1 MIKNP
6 RMSLFRSQDG
16 AAAVEFALIAP
27 VLLLF
32 TVGIIEMSF
41 MMLTQNIM
49 ESATF
54 SASRLGKTGFTESGM
69 SREETIRNAL
79 EEMAGTV
86 MDVNQVSIDSKTYS
100 EFGDVG
106 QPEPFVDAD
115 GNGTRDSGE
124 NFTDINGNGT
134 YDTDMGTSGLGGAGE
149 VVVYTVS
156 YPWHL
161 TTPLLGSIFGDNG
174 IVNLTART
182 VVKNEPFS

>member
-1 MIKNP
+1 MSKNM
-6 RMSLFRSQDG
+6 RISFFRCQDG

-32 TVGIIEMSF
+32 TIGIIEMSF
-41 MMLTQNIM
+41 LMLTQNMM

-54 SASRLGKTGFTESGM
+54 AAARTGKTGFTEAGE
-69 SREETIRNAL
+69 SREQSIRDAL
-79 EEMAGTV
+79 EDLAGTV
-86 MDVNQVSIDSKTYS
+86 MDVNQISIDSKTYN

-106 QPEPFVDAD
+106 KPEPFIDANA
-115 GNGTRDSGE
+115 NGTRDSGE

-134 YDTDMGTSGLGGAGE
+134 YDTDMGSSGLGGAGE

-161 TTPLLGSIFGDNG
+161 TTPLLSLIFGQNG